1 MTQSVVERAKAFGE
15 LANPTPRRRAQDLS
29 LPPNTLQ
36 CTKYTT
42 TRDLGSPSE
51 KDNNARYNLS
61 AALSSSARNFSTPQR
76 QGNHSITTKMKV
88 GSPKGIEEL
97 EPVRQEDSTDGQ
109 YSWKTEIEKEVEDAL
124 IGIQVLRYQV
134 EQMKLELEQVRKKKR
149 DFMIQSKEEY
159 QSLVDSLKK
168 VEVLR
173 EENCKMVDEI
183 NRLESASCD
192 YW

>member
-1 MTQSVVERAKAFGE
+1 
-15 LANPTPRRRAQDLS
+15 
-29 LPPNTLQ
+29 
-36 CTKYTT
+36 
-42 TRDLGSPSE
+42 
-51 KDNNARYNLS
+51 
-61 AALSSSARNFSTPQR
+61 
-76 QGNHSITTKMKV
+76 MKLV
-88 GSPKGIEEL
+88 SPKGIEEL
-97 EPVRQEDSTDGQ
+97 ESVRQEDSTDGQ

-124 IGIQVLRYQV
+124 IGIQVLKYQV

-168 VEVLR
+168 VELLR

-192 YW
+192 YL